1 MSGPVLT
8 VKNASRK
15 FGDGGDLVVSTLARL
30 GLIRRPPVVTA
41 VDDVSFELERGKVL
55 GIVGE
60 SGCGK
65 STLGR
70 MIAGL
75 LPPTSGEITLHLE
88 DGVSRALPMQMI
100 FQDPFS
106 SLNPRKRVHD
116 LVGEAPRVHRVVDPG
131 ELEAYVDRLMERCGI
146 DPSVRQRF
154 AHQFSGGQRQ
164 RIGIARALAVEPE
177 ILVADEAVSALD
189 VSVQAQIINLFM
201 DLRDEFELTYVFI
214 SHDLGVVEHIAD
226 TILVMYLGRV
236 VEMGPAEDV
245 FRQPLHPYTRALID
259 GVPRLDRRRVT
270 YEPIAGDIPSPID
283 PPSGCH
289 FHPRCPFARETCRT
303 DRPETRTI
311 NGRDVVCHF
320 AEEIASEEEPSPWP
334 ATQTV

>member
-1 MSGPVLT
+1 MSDPILT
-8 VKNASRK
+8 VKGVTRR
-15 FGDGGDLVVSTLARL
+15 FGDGGDIVARALVRL
-30 GLIRRPPVVTA
+30 GLIRRRPIVTA
-41 VDDVSFELERGKVL
+41 VDNVSFTLERGKAL

-75 LPPTSGEITLHLE
+75 LPPSEGEITLDL
-88 DGVSRALPMQMI
+88 GGKSSRALPMQMV

-106 SLNPRKRVHD
+106 SLNPRKRVRE
-116 LVGEAPRVHRVVDPG
+116 LVGEAPRVHRVVAPS
-131 ELEAYVDRLMERCGI
+131 ELETYIERLMERCGI
-146 DPSVRQRF
+146 DPSVRDRF

-201 DLRDEFELTYVFI
+201 DLRDEFGLTYVFI

-226 TILVMYLGRV
+226 TVLVMYLGRV

-245 FRQPLHPYTRALID
+245 FARPLHPYTRALIA

-270 YEPIAGDIPSPID
+270 YAPIAGDIPSPID
-283 PPSGCH
+283 PPTGCH
-289 FHPRCPFARETCRT
+289 FHPRCPFARDVCRVE
-303 DRPETRTI
+303 RPETREME
-311 NGRDVVCHF
+311 GRTVACHF
-320 AEEIASEEEPSPWP
+320 AEDIATAEEPPAWP
-334 ATQTV
+334 ATPTA

>member
-1 MSGPVLT
+1 MSAPILRVRHVT
-8 VKNASRK
+8 RR
-15 FGDGGDLVVSTLARL
+15 FGDGGDLVARALARL
-30 GLIRRPPVVTA
+30 GLIRRKPIVTA
-41 VDDVSFELERGKVL
+41 VDDVSFELERGQVL

-75 LPPTSGEITLHLE
+75 LPPSSGEIEVNAGTGDAH
-88 DGVSRALPMQMI
+88 ALPMQMI
-100 FQDPFS
+100 FQDPYS
-106 SLNPRKRVHD
+106 SLNPRKRVRD
-116 LVGEAPRVHRVVDPG
+116 LIGEAPRVHRVVSPDD
-131 ELEAYVDRLMERCGI
+131 LQDYVTRMMERCGI
-146 DPSVRQRF
+146 DPSVRDRF

-201 DLRDEFELTYVFI
+201 DLRDAFGLTYVFI

-236 VEMGPAEDV
+236 VEQGPAEDV
-245 FRQPLHPYTRALID
+245 FDKPLHPYTRALIA
-259 GVPRLDRRRVT
+259 GVPRLDRRRVV
-270 YEPIAGDIPSPID
+270 YEPIKGDIPSPID

-289 FHPRCPFARETCRT
+289 FHPRCPFAQGRCRT
-303 DRPETRTI
+303 ERPETRDVE
-311 NGRDVVCHF
+311 GREVACHF
-320 AEEIASEEEPSPWP
+320 AEDIDSQKEAPTWP
-334 ATQTV
+334 ATQTA

>member
-1 MSGPVLT
+1 MSDPIVT
-8 VKNASRK
+8 VRNATKR
-15 FGDGGDLVVSTLARL
+15 FGTAGDLVARTLARL
-30 GLIRRPPVVTA
+30 GVIRPKPIVTA
-41 VDDVSFELERGKVL
+41 VDDVSFSLQRGQVL

-70 MIAGL
+70 MITGL
-75 LPPTSGEITLHLE
+75 LPPTFGEITLNTGE
-88 DGVSRALPMQMI
+88 GSSRALPMQMI

-106 SLNPRKRVHD
+106 SLNPRKRVRD

-131 ELEAYVDRLMERCGI
+131 ELQDYVERMMERCGI
-146 DPSVRQRF
+146 DPSVRDRF

-201 DLRDEFELTYVFI
+201 DLRDELGLTYVFI
-214 SHDLGVVEHIAD
+214 SHDLGVIEHIAD

-236 VEMGPAEDV
+236 VENGPAEKV
-245 FRQPLHPYTRALID
+245 FEQPLHPYTRALIA
-259 GVPRLDRRRVT
+259 GVPRLDRRHVT

-289 FHPRCPFARETCRT
+289 FHPRCPFAQERCRT
-303 DRPETRTI
+303 ERPDNRTI
-311 NGRDVVCHF
+311 NGREVVCHF
-320 AEEIASEEEPSPWP
+320 AEEIANQQEGSPWP
-334 ATQTV
+334 ATQTA